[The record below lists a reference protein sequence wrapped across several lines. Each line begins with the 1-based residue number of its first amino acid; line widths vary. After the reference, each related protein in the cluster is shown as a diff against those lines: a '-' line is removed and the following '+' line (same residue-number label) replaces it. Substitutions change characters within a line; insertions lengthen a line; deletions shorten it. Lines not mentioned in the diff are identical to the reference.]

1 MCWPS
6 RITQIAN
13 DRQQRRGFLFGQG
26 GGRFVEDQQANLFIQ
41 RLGDLHQLLLTKAE
55 VADAGIGGNGQID
68 LRQQLLTAQRHGFII
83 QQTMAG
89 YLGAEENILQ
99 HGEMFHQ
106 RQLLMNN
113 GDAFAFGIANMV
125 CLQRFA
131 GKNNLALIASVR
143 IDTAQHLHQRR
154 FPRPIFTA

>member
-1 MCWPS
+1 
-6 RITQIAN
+6 
-13 DRQQRRGFLFGQG
+13 
-26 GGRFVEDQQANLFIQ
+26 
-41 RLGDLHQLLLTKAE
+41 
-55 VADAGIGGNGQID
+55 
-68 LRQQLLTAQRHGFII
+68 
-83 QQTMAG
+83 MAG

-131 GKNNLALIASVR
+131 GKIIS
-143 IDTAQHLHQRR
+143 
-154 FPRPIFTA
+154 PS

>member
-1 MCWPS
+1 MQAISWFCRS
-6 RITQIAN
+6 RTIASSVAVSCSVK
-13 DRQQRRGFLFGQG
+13 R

-68 LRQQLLTAQRHGFII
+68 LRQQFLTAQRHGFII

-89 YLGAEENILQ
+89 DLGAEENILQ

-106 RQLLMNN
+106 RQLP
-113 GDAFAFGIANMV
+113 DE
-125 CLQRFA
+125 
-131 GKNNLALIASVR
+131 
-143 IDTAQHLHQRR
+143 
-154 FPRPIFTA
+154 

>member
-1 MCWPS
+1 
-6 RITQIAN
+6 
-13 DRQQRRGFLFGQG
+13 
-26 GGRFVEDQQANLFIQ
+26 
-41 RLGDLHQLLLTKAE
+41 
-55 VADAGIGGNGQID
+55 
-68 LRQQLLTAQRHGFII
+68 
-83 QQTMAG
+83 MAG

-131 GKNNLALIASVR
+131 GKNNLPLIASVR
-143 IDTAQHLHQRR
+143 IDTAQHFHQRR
-154 FPRPIFTA
+154 FSRTIFTA